1 MRLRQLQPRF
11 IVKILESILVCLTCT
26 TASPVD
32 TIIEAAREALFITNK
47 D

>member
-11 IVKILESILVCLTCT
+11 IVTILESILVCLTCT

-32 TIIEAAREALFITNK
+32 EVINAAREALFIANK